1 MGGRGGV
8 EKVGGDGGGGG
19 GEGVCWGAGGG
30 RGGFVMG
37 WVGTLCEGG
46 SMFDSW
52 GWMGL
57 E

>member
-1 MGGRGGV
+1 VGGRGGV

>member
-8 EKVGGDGGGGG
+8 EEVGGDGGGGG
-19 GEGVCWGAGGG
+19 GEGVGWGAGGG
-30 RGGFVMG
+30 RGGFVMA

-46 SMFDSW
+46 RMFGSR
-52 GWMGL
+52 GWMGF